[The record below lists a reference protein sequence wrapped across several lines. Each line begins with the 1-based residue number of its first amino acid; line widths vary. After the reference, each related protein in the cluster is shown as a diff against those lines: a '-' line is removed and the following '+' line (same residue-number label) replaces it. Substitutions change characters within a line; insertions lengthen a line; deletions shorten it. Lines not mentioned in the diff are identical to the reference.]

1 MSCSRRCGLSDPG
14 TDAEQVRIVD
24 VCASML
30 PAYAAVD
37 MTPPATDALNFATIW
52 EGIAEV
58 VPEAPAIAHG
68 PESCDWATFENR
80 AARLADALGTAGI
93 AGNDKVAF
101 YLYNGFEYQEAQF
114 AAFKARAVPCNVNYR
129 YIAEELAYLLNNAD
143 AKAIFFDS
151 SLADR
156 VAEVK
161 HRCEHLRLLV
171 QVGGGDLINGAVA
184 YEDLIDGSD
193 PAPPVERSG
202 DDLWFLYTGGTT
214 GNPKAV
220 MWPHDQMIANMGGHY
235 RILKREIPR
244 DAADARDAARE
255 MHRRGRT
262 TRLLASAPLMHG
274 TSGINSLYVLTMG
287 GMVATLVGR
296 SFDADEV
303 WRLVA
308 RHRLT
313 MLVIVGDAFAR
324 PLLESLDAA
333 EAAGDPHDL
342 SSVYQLFS
350 SGVMWSAESKR
361 AFLEH
366 KSMTLIDSLGASESI
381 GQGLQTVRRD
391 EYEDENEK
399 VSTGNFMLGPTTA
412 VISDD
417 GSLVEPGSGVVGRLA
432 NRGANP
438 IGYYKDDAR
447 TAETFPLIDGVRWSI
462 PGDYATVDADGT
474 ITLLGRGSVCIN
486 SGGEKIFPEEVEEA
500 LKSHEAV
507 LDCNAVGLPDP
518 RWGQSV
524 NAVVSI
530 ADGAEVSDE
539 ELIAHCRTRIAGYKA
554 PKRILRVEEFVRSPN
569 GKSDYQWAKATAE
582 SLVDR

>member
-1 MSCSRRCGLSDPG
+1 M
-14 TDAEQVRIVD
+14 
-24 VCASML
+24 
-30 PAYAAVD
+30 PAYAAGD
-37 MTPPATDALNFATIW
+37 MTPLAPDALNFATIW
-52 EGIAEV
+52 EGIADAL
-58 VPEAPAIAHG
+58 PEAPAVAHG
-68 PESCDWATFENR
+68 PEAHDWGTFENR
-80 AARLADALGTAGI
+80 AARLVNALRSAGI
-93 AGNDKVAF
+93 GSNDKVAI

-114 AAFKARAVPCNVNYR
+114 AAFKQRAVPCNVNYR
-129 YIAEELAYLLNNAD
+129 YIAEEVAYLLNNAD

-171 QVGGGDLINGAVA
+171 QVGDGDLIDGAVA
-184 YEDLIDGSD
+184 YEDLIDGFE

-244 DAADARDAARE
+244 DAAEAVDAARE
-255 MHRRGRT
+255 MHRRRRT

-274 TSGINSLYVLTMG
+274 TSGINSLHALTMG
-287 GMVATLVGR
+287 GMVATLAGR
-296 SFDADEV
+296 SFDADELWSV
-303 WRLVA
+303 VA
-308 RHRLT
+308 KHRLT

-324 PLLESLDAA
+324 PMLEALENA
-333 EAAGDPHDL
+333 EAAGNPHDL
-342 SSVYQLFS
+342 SSVYQVFS
-350 SGVMWSAESKR
+350 SGVMWSSESKK
-361 AFLEH
+361 AFLEY
-366 KSMTLIDSLGASESI
+366 KAMTLIDSLGASESI
-381 GQGLQTVRRD
+381 GQGLQTTRRD
-391 EYEDENEK
+391 ESAQ
-399 VSTGNFMLGPTTA
+399 VVTGRFSLGPTTA

-417 GSLVEPGSGVVGRLA
+417 GRLLAAGSGEVGRLA

-462 PGDYATVDADGT
+462 PGDYATVEADGT
-474 ITLLGRGSVCIN
+474 VTLLGRGSVCIN

-530 ADGAEVSDE
+530 EDGVTVSDD

-582 SLVDR
+582 SLAEN